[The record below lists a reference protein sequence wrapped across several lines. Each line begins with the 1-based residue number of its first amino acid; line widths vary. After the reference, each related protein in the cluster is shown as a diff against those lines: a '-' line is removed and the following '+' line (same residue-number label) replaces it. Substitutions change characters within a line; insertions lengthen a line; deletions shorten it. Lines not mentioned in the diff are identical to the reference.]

1 MRVRCAVSVAGV
13 SHSGQT
19 GAGSAAQ
26 SAECHCQ
33 VYSLQSTVYTLQ
45 STHYTLHGSLYTR
58 PCDGELHSSMSPPLL
73 VSSLLL
79 SSVLLAAGEK
89 LCEEE

>member
-1 MRVRCAVSVAGV
+1 MRVSCAVSVAGV

-33 VYSLQSTVYTLQ
+33 VYSLQST
-45 STHYTLHGSLYTR
+45 HYTLHGSLYTR
-58 PCDGELHSSMSPPLL
+58 PCDRELHSSMSPPLL

-89 LCEEE
+89 LYV